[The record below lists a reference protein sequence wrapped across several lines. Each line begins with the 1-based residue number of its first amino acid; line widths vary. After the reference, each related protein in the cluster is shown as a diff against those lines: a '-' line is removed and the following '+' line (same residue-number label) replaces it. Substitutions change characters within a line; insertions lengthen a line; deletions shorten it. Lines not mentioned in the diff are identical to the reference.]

1 MTKELKEKYLKLGIL
16 ERHFDYAVSA
26 VKSGTKRDIIM
37 KNLTSDVRKMNKS
50 ISSDLLDDL
59 FLANGGEFK
68 YENRAGYLYSS
79 AYLLVAVVC
88 GFLSFA
94 SIFSHPN
101 SSYQFSLR
109 LQILVI
115 VGFFSF
121 SYLFIKTIFLTL
133 RGKHRDA

>member
-37 KNLTSDVRKMNKS
+37 KNLTSDVRKMDKS

-59 FLANGGEFK
+59 FQSNGGEFK
-68 YENRAGYLYSS
+68 YENRTGYLYSS
-79 AYLLVAVVC
+79 AYLLIAIIC
-88 GFLSFA
+88 G
-94 SIFSHPN
+94 IFSV
-101 SSYQFSLR
+101 SSLFNHSSQQFSLKM
-109 LQILVI
+109 QIVTT

-121 SYLFIKTIFLTL
+121 SYLFVKTIFLTL
-133 RGKHRDA
+133 RGKHRDV